1 MCSSFFWRRI
11 NGHKLCPLTGESC
24 KSPWHNLALSS
35 LFYTEQSMHCQ
46 GPGRHSFYSQRVPGW
61 METRLALLVLQA
73 ESSWEVSALIENV
86 RQVYMPSS
94 ALLPVPH
101 RPWAKLRVFSNLR
114 PWQRQTCQEKWRFV
128 SDIKVLPSLSASQTK
143 CDKNGNPDEQWRF
156 LRSITKSRGSAS
168 YVLAAKSPNSWLLLF
183 SNSLPGLFSILDCHK
198 HCQWL
203 HWSSICFPLTSNQSA
218 RPNDKTWFWHHSC
231 NRATQDCSWDDW
243 WYWYWLRSPG
253 PPGVTVNSKGDVG
266 N

>member
-101 RPWAKLRVFSNLR
+101 RPWAKLRVFPNLR
-114 PWQRQTCQEKWRFV
+114 PQLTMTETDLPREVEICIRYKSTSKPERF
-128 SDIKVLPSLSASQTK
+128 A
-143 CDKNGNPDEQWRF
+143 N
-156 LRSITKSRGSAS
+156 
-168 YVLAAKSPNSWLLLF
+168 
-183 SNSLPGLFSILDCHK
+183 
-198 HCQWL
+198 
-203 HWSSICFPLTSNQSA
+203 
-218 RPNDKTWFWHHSC
+218 
-231 NRATQDCSWDDW
+231 
-243 WYWYWLRSPG
+243 
-253 PPGVTVNSKGDVG
+253 
-266 N
+266 